1 MFQNRWLNL
10 SLLIFLC
17 GLLGFVDALR
27 SYISAYH
34 NGIAQLELITA
45 IRWDLSAWAF
55 WVFFIPL
62 VLWFS
67 RRLKIDRD
75 NWYRSLPF
83 YFALGLLLS
92 TGKTLFPFLFQL
104 IFFNSNLTAT
114 LNWLSSKW
122 HFLITDFLTALI
134 FYGFVLALGQA
145 FNYHRQFREEE
156 LRTLQLE
163 SQLARAE
170 LQALKMQLHP
180 HFLFNTLHSI
190 SALQFED
197 IDAAQTMT
205 ARLGDFLRLTL
216 DNAGTQ
222 VVSLKREI
230 EFLKCYLDIERVR
243 FGKRLTTEFEIEPTA
258 LEIQVPNLILQ
269 PLVENA
275 IKHGISKQVKAG
287 LIRVSAKIQNG
298 KLRLEVADNGC
309 GLASNG
315 NGFPKQGLGLENIRE
330 RLQQFYG
337 SNHSFELKQ
346 ATEGGLL
353 AVVSIPL
360 MIADSAAYNLN

>member
-1 MFQNRWLNL
+1 
-10 SLLIFLC
+10 
-17 GLLGFVDALR
+17 
-27 SYISAYH
+27 
-34 NGIAQLELITA
+34 
-45 IRWDLSAWAF
+45 
-55 WVFFIPL
+55 
-62 VLWFS
+62 
-67 RRLKIDRD
+67 
-75 NWYRSLPF
+75 
-83 YFALGLLLS
+83 
-92 TGKTLFPFLFQL
+92 
-104 IFFNSNLTAT
+104 
-114 LNWLSSKW
+114 
-122 HFLITDFLTALI
+122 LITDFLTALI

-287 LIRVSAKIQNG
+287 LIRVSAKVNNG

-346 ATEGGLL
+346 AQEGGLL

-360 MIADSAAYNLN
+360 MIADSAACNLN